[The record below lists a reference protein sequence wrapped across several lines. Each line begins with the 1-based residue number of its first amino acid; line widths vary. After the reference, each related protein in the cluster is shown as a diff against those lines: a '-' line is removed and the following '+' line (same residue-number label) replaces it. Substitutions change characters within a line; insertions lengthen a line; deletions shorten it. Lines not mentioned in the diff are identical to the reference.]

1 MSYVAPEEILVRFEK
16 LRGSAA
22 LPGRERRH
30 QLLNAKEVS
39 SAILGLVPPNPN
51 WAGHA
56 FSVLRCLSPVGG
68 RSASFQGKA
77 TLLEV
82 IEELLTAREARRQLV
97 RLMISSAES
106 GTNSTGQAAL
116 IYEDTG
122 SVRVAYYVPQH
133 AISKLQPGAET
144 EFNGDD
150 RDSPLSREVSF
161 NRRFFD
167 ELARAMEMAKRLPP
181 PTDDPG
187 SEYDAEDA
195 RKDRYKQLGVT
206 PSSRFLHIG
215 VDNQVTWPQ
224 REMLVRFDRYHLVL
238 LPKTRDHVQSVH
250 VDLVANELTSEEAT
264 TVINR
269 FLSILAWCDDQFAIA
284 GDGWSGNPNPVA
296 VPKRNLAFTTAHE
309 WVFDRRIPDSDEV
322 RRALALYR
330 EARNAQQ
337 NFMVSYAVLNFV
349 KVIDVRHPGKNPV
362 RNWFRDNF
370 DVLRK
375 DRWP

>member
-1 MSYVAPEEILVRFEK
+1 VNHKRFISIKLSPDRHLVRFEK

-22 LPGRERRH
+22 LPPGRERRH

-56 FSVLRCLSPVGG
+56 FSVLSCLSPVGG
-68 RSASFQGKA
+68 LSASFQGKA

-82 IEELLTAREARRQLV
+82 IEELLTACEARQQLI
-97 RLMISSAES
+97 RLMISGAES
-106 GTNSTGQAAL
+106 GTDSTGQAAL
-116 IYEDTG
+116 VYEDRG
-122 SVRVAYYVPQH
+122 SVRVAYYVPLQ

-144 EFNGDD
+144 EFNGDN

-181 PTDDPG
+181 PTDDD

-195 RKDRYKQLGVT
+195 QKDRYKRLGVT
-206 PSSRFLHIG
+206 PSSCFLHIG

-238 LPKTRDHVQSVH
+238 LPKTRDHLQSVH
-250 VDLVANELTSEEAT
+250 VELVANKLTSEEAT

-269 FLSILAWCDDQFAIA
+269 FLSILTWCDDQFAIA
-284 GDGWSGNPNPVA
+284 GDGWSGNPNPVP
-296 VPKRNLAFTTAHE
+296 VPKRNLAFTAAHE

-322 RRALALYR
+322 RRALAL
-330 EARNAQQ
+330 
-337 NFMVSYAVLNFV
+337 
-349 KVIDVRHPGKNPV
+349 
-362 RNWFRDNF
+362 
-370 DVLRK
+370 
-375 DRWP
+375 